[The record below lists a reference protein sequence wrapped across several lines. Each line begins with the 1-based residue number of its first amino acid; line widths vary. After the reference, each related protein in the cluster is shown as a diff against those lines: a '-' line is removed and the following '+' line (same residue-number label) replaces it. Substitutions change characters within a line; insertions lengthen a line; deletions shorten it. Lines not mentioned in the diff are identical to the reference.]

1 MTDSTPEELDVASRL
16 REVEVE
22 LLARWPETR
31 IDPTLERVET
41 LLDLLGSPQ
50 RSVPI
55 IQVAGTN
62 GKTSTA
68 RMVESLLRAFG
79 LRTGLFTSPHVESM
93 TERIALAGRPI
104 DPVRFVSTYEDIEP
118 YLRLVDERS
127 QTPVSYFEA
136 MTTLAYAAFADAP
149 VDVAVVEVGLGG
161 RWDATNAADAQV
173 AIVTP
178 IDLDHVNYLGDTL
191 EEIAAEKA
199 GIIKPGSVV
208 VLAQQ
213 RLPAAEVLLRA
224 AAAADATVARE
235 TVEFGVL
242 HRELA
247 MGGQVLSLQGLAG
260 SYEEVF
266 LPLYGEHQARNAA
279 CALAAVEAFFGAT
292 TERLRIDLV
301 IEGFGSV
308 TSPGRLEVVKRGP
321 TVLLDAAHNPAGAAA
336 TAAAVQESFSFTRL
350 VGVIAIMVDKDAR
363 GVLEA
368 LEPVL
373 DEVVVTQNSSTRSLL
388 AGQLAE
394 FAEEI
399 FGGHRVTVEPRLAD
413 ALDTG
418 IRLAEAAGDLGGAGV
433 LVTGSVVTVGE
444 ARRMLRGVR

>member
-1 MTDSTPEELDVASRL
+1 VTQEQDAANRL

-22 LLARWPETR
+22 LLARWPETK
-31 IDPTLERVET
+31 IDPTLERVEL

-50 RSVPI
+50 RNVPV

-93 TERIALAGRPI
+93 TERIALDGRPI
-104 DPVRFVSTYEDIEP
+104 DPLRFISTYEDVEP
-118 YLRLVDERS
+118 YLRLVDGRS
-127 QTPVSYFEA
+127 ETPVSYFEA
-136 MTTLAYAAFADAP
+136 MTALAYAAFADAP

-161 RWDATNAADAQV
+161 RWDATNTADAQV

-178 IDLDHVNYLGDTL
+178 IDFDHVKYLGDTI

-199 GIIKPGSVV
+199 GIIKPGAVV

-213 RLPAAEVLLRA
+213 RLPAAEVLLRTA
-224 AAAADATVARE
+224 AEVEATIARE
-235 TVEFGVL
+235 AVEFGVL
-242 HRELA
+242 HREVA
-247 MGGQVLSLQGLAG
+247 MGGQALSVRGLAG
-260 SYEEVF
+260 SYEDLF

-301 IEGFGSV
+301 TAGLAAV
-308 TSPGRLEVVKRGP
+308 TSPGRLEVVRRGP

-336 TAAAVQESFSFTRL
+336 TAAAIQESFRFTRL
-350 VGVIAIMVDKDAR
+350 VGVVAIMADKDAR
-363 GVLEA
+363 GVLDA
-368 LEPVL
+368 LEPAL
-373 DEVVVTQNSSTRSLL
+373 DELVVTQNSSTRSLL

-394 FAEEI
+394 LAEDV
-399 FGGHRVTVEPRLAD
+399 FGGHRVSVEPRLAD

-444 ARRMLRGVR
+444 ARRMLRGSR

>member
-1 MTDSTPEELDVASRL
+1 VTYDEDAANRL

-31 IDPTLERVET
+31 IDPTLERVEL

-50 RSVPI
+50 RAVPVV
-55 IQVAGTN
+55 QVAGTN

-68 RMVESLLRAFG
+68 RMVESLLRTFG

-93 TERIALAGRPI
+93 TERIALDGQPI
-104 DPVRFVSTYEDIEP
+104 DPSRFVSTYEDIEP

-136 MTTLAYAAFADAP
+136 MTALAYVAFADAP

-178 IDLDHVNYLGDTL
+178 IDLDHVKYLGDTI

-199 GIIKPGSVV
+199 GIIKPGAVV

-224 AAAADATVARE
+224 AADAEATIARE
-235 TVEFGVL
+235 AVEFGVL
-242 HRELA
+242 HREVA

-260 SYEEVF
+260 SYQDMF
-266 LPLYGEHQARNAA
+266 LPLYGAHQARNAA

-301 IEGFGSV
+301 TAGLGAV
-308 TSPGRLEVVKRGP
+308 TSPGRLEVIRRGP

-336 TAAAVQESFSFTRL
+336 TAAAIQESFSFTRL
-350 VGVIAIMVDKDAR
+350 VGVVAIMADKDAR
-363 GVLEA
+363 GVLEV

-373 DEVVVTQNSSTRSLL
+373 DELVATQNSSIRCLS

-394 FAEEI
+394 LAEDV
-399 FGGHRVTVEPRLAD
+399 FGADRVSAEPRLAD

-418 IRLAEAAGDLGGAGV
+418 IRLAEATGDLGGAGV

-444 ARRMLRGVR
+444 ARRMLRGPR

>member
-1 MTDSTPEELDVASRL
+1 VTQDQDAANRL

-22 LLARWPETR
+22 LLARWPESK
-31 IDPTLERVET
+31 IDPTLERVEL

-50 RSVPI
+50 RSVPV
-55 IQVAGTN
+55 IQVTGTN

-93 TERIALAGRPI
+93 TERIALDGRPI
-104 DPVRFVSTYEDIEP
+104 DPSRFVSTYEDIEP

-127 QTPVSYFEA
+127 KTPVSYFEA
-136 MTTLAYAAFADAP
+136 MTALAYAAFAEAP

-178 IDLDHVNYLGDTL
+178 IDLDHVKYLGDTI

-199 GIIKPGSVV
+199 GIIKPGAVV

-224 AAAADATVARE
+224 AADAEATIARE
-235 TVEFGVL
+235 AVEFGVVR
-242 HRELA
+242 REVA
-247 MGGQVLSLQGLAG
+247 MGGQVLSLQCLAG
-260 SYEEVF
+260 SYEDVF

-301 IEGFGSV
+301 TEGFAAV
-308 TSPGRLEVVKRGP
+308 TSPGRLEVVRRGP

-336 TAAAVQESFSFTRL
+336 TVAAIQESFSFTRL
-350 VGVIAIMVDKDAR
+350 VGVIAIMADKDAR

-373 DEVVVTQNSSTRSLL
+373 DELVVTQNSSIRCLP
-388 AGQLAE
+388 ADQLAE
-394 FAEEI
+394 LAEDV
-399 FGGHRVTVEPRLAD
+399 FGADRVSAEPRLAD

-418 IRLAEAAGDLGGAGV
+418 IRLAEATGDLGGAGV

-444 ARRMLRGVR
+444 ARRMLRGSR

>member
-1 MTDSTPEELDVASRL
+1 VTQEADAASRL
-16 REVEVE
+16 REVEIE

-31 IDPTLERVET
+31 IDPTLERVEM

-50 RSVPI
+50 RSVPV

-68 RMVESLLRAFG
+68 RTVESLLRAFG

-93 TERIALAGRPI
+93 TERIALDGKPI
-104 DPVRFVSTYEDIEP
+104 DPTRFVSTYEDVEP

-127 QTPVSYFEA
+127 ETAVSYFEA
-136 MTTLAYAAFADAP
+136 MTALAYAAFADAP

-178 IDLDHVNYLGDTL
+178 IDLDHVRYLGDTI

-213 RLPAAEVLLRA
+213 HVPAAEVLLRA
-224 AAAADATVARE
+224 AAEAEATIARE
-235 TVEFGVL
+235 AVEFGVL
-242 HRELA
+242 HREVA

-260 SYEEVF
+260 SYEDVF

-301 IEGFGSV
+301 TAGLAAV
-308 TSPGRLEVVKRGP
+308 TSPGRLEVIRRGP

-336 TAAAVQESFSFTRL
+336 TAAAIEESFSFTRL
-350 VGVIAIMVDKDAR
+350 VGIIAIMGDKDAR
-363 GVLEA
+363 GVLDA

-373 DEVVVTQNSSTRSLL
+373 DEVVVTQNSSARSLP
-388 AGQLAE
+388 AGPLAE
-394 FAEEI
+394 LAEDV
-399 FGGHRVTVEPRLAD
+399 FGGHRVSVEPRLAD
-413 ALDTG
+413 ALDAG

-444 ARRMLRGVR
+444 ARRMLRGSR